1 MDLGNDDLRLLCVIE
16 GESESF
22 PVDVKGSLW
31 RNPKFMI
38 GDVKEKIQR
47 KRNEDSLAGVGAHI
61 LVLWKV
67 RAIYES
73 RCRAIWLTRILSSPK
88 TRILSMSN
96 RNRLCMDV

>member
-22 PVDVKGSLW
+22 PIDVKGSLW

-38 GDVKEKIQR
+38 GDVKKKIQR

-73 RCRAIWLTRILSSPK
+73 QCHVVRLTRHLSSPK
-88 TRILSMSN
+88 TAIPSM
-96 RNRLCMDV
+96 